1 MKKYFLLL
9 QDQPLWKL
17 LLIGIP
23 LIILGGLLFYNG
35 YQKNQQA
42 QIPPTATSQPTEGSG
57 QTMLSTAP
65 AAAAA
70 TPRPTAAIRLAWFY
84 KPPENG
90 QLDLVA
96 QNFDFFILTYKDE
109 NERDKLKASGVTA
122 PFSQYL
128 LLLVVNDPGD
138 CQENPI
144 GNQVAF
150 KPGDFC
156 QISRD
161 HPDWFLLDQNGN
173 RIQGSGGNYYMD
185 PGNEGFRQFW
195 LERAR
200 EMQEN
205 YGWDSLFLDNV
216 EASRAKIVD
225 DGTIPAKYPDD
236 KSFQDAVYGFLAYIR
251 QNYFKPQGKLMYGNI
266 VSVDDDAVRE
276 RYIQQLDGVMIESFA
291 TDWSDG
297 YRKHD
302 DWEQQLELAESVLS
316 QGKTMILVSQG
327 DEKDV
332 DRQKFAFASYLLV
345 TNGDAVFRYANSDA
359 YREVWL
365 YDDYKLDIGKPVGKR
380 YKSKGEWR
388 RDFSNGYVTVNPQ
401 KHTAEIVVNQ

>member
-1 MKKYFLLL
+1 MKKFFLSL
-9 QDQPLWKL
+9 QEQPLSRL

-23 LIILGGLLFYNG
+23 VLLLGMILVYVG
-35 YQKNQQA
+35 YRATQQTQPA
-42 QIPPTATSQPTEGSG
+42 PTPTSQPTAASG
-57 QTMLSTAP
+57 QSILSTTP
-65 AAAAA
+65 AAV
-70 TPRPTAAIRLAWFY
+70 PTARPIGTVRLAWFY
-84 KPPENG
+84 KPPEKG
-90 QLDLVA
+90 QLDQVA

-109 NERDKLKASGVTA
+109 NERDQLKARGVSA

-128 LLLVVNDPGD
+128 LFLVINDPGD

-156 QISRD
+156 EISRD

-173 RIQGSGGNYYMD
+173 RIQGSGDNYYMD

-200 EMQEN
+200 EMQET

-216 EASRAKIVD
+216 EASRAKMVED
-225 DGTIPAKYPDD
+225 DTIPAKYPDD
-236 KSFQDAVYGFLAYIR
+236 ESYTQAVDGFLAYIR
-251 QNYFKPQGKLMYGNI
+251 ESYFQPSGKKMYGNI
-266 VSVDDDAVRE
+266 VSVNDDAVRE
-276 RYIQQLDGVMIESFA
+276 RYIQHLDGVMMESFA

-302 DWEQQLELAESVLS
+302 DWEDQLKLADWVLS
-316 QGKTMILVSQG
+316 LGKTLILVSQG
-327 DEKDV
+327 DEGDL
-332 DRQKFAFASYLLV
+332 DRQNFAFASYLLV
-345 TNGDAVFRYANSDA
+345 ANGNAVFRYANSDS

-365 YDDYKLDIGKPVGKR
+365 YDDYKLDIGKPLGNR
-380 YKSKGEWR
+380 YKKQGMWR
-388 RDFSNGYVTVNPQ
+388 RDFSNGYVTVDPK